1 MGKKLLLKLCKS
13 SDVSE
18 AQNVSYLGFWE
29 SECGNRN
36 LRMKRNGNLDSASIV
51 DGEFFHETDEP
62 FVQKLS
68 LDPQIEST
76 EQKTSPKRMS
86 VPEEIRPERID
97 SAKM

>member
-1 MGKKLLLKLCKS
+1 
-13 SDVSE
+13 
-18 AQNVSYLGFWE
+18 
-29 SECGNRN
+29 
-36 LRMKRNGNLDSASIV
+36 MKRNGNLDSGKSNERHYSRWWNIFSASIV